1 VYQKYFKELD
11 LVSSLLSFYFKGSTP
26 FCVIPPLMIVDI
38 YLKYNLFIPFETRCC
53 SNHFSDGNSIDDE
66 IIKNIPLS
74 KKQVKLEG
82 ENVKKLFELF
92 RERERLTESLF
103 MRFNNLVSF
112 GEKICFSY
120 TGFTKDEFTLIL
132 NTLKSLNNSPARIKE
147 QALAI
152 YLFWLESGIQQTLIS
167 TIFDLNSRQ
176 KVSDYCAQV
185 RISLIKDFVPIYLG
199 SNHLSREEFLQKN
212 TIFSKSLFNMTDDL
226 LCIIADGT
234 YIYCQKSSN
243 NKLQRILWSGHKKS
257 PLIKPF
263 VVCSPNGFIID
274 VYGPYA
280 ATENDASI
288 LINLLENN
296 KELKSLLKKDDVI
309 VLDRGFRDACVELKN
324 KHELIPKMPACKNTI
339 MLTSP

>member
-1 VYQKYFKELD
+1 
-11 LVSSLLSFYFKGSTP
+11 
-26 FCVIPPLMIVDI
+26 MIVDI
-38 YLKYNLFIPFETRCC
+38 YFKYNLFIPFETRCC
-53 SNHFSDGNSIDDE
+53 SNHFSDENSIDDE

-82 ENVKKLFELF
+82 EDVKKLFELF

-132 NTLKSLNNSPARIKE
+132 NTLKSLNNSPARTKE

-152 YLFWLESGIQQTLIS
+152 YLFWLKSGIQQTLIS

-185 RISLIKDFVPIYLG
+185 RISLFKDFVPIYLG

-212 TIFSKSLFNMTDDL
+212 TIFSKS
-226 LCIIADGT
+226 
-234 YIYCQKSSN
+234 
-243 NKLQRILWSGHKKS
+243 
-257 PLIKPF
+257 
-263 VVCSPNGFIID
+263 
-274 VYGPYA
+274 
-280 ATENDASI
+280 
-288 LINLLENN
+288 
-296 KELKSLLKKDDVI
+296 
-309 VLDRGFRDACVELKN
+309 
-324 KHELIPKMPACKNTI
+324 
-339 MLTSP
+339 